1 MKPVISVVV
10 PMHNEEANLTPF
22 YDRVSAVLTSIGEPW
37 EIVCVDD
44 GSRDA
49 TIAGLVA
56 LNRRDPRV
64 KVIGLSR
71 NFGKE
76 AALTAGLDHAS
87 GDAVVP
93 LDADLQDPPELIVEM
108 VGKWREGYDVVNAT
122 RRSRQGETW
131 LKRAT
136 ASAFYRTIGGMT
148 TIGIPRDTGDF
159 RLLTRPALDALK
171 RLPERNRFMKGLFA
185 WVGFRQTSI
194 LYDRAP
200 RHAGESQFSYGRLW
214 KLAIDGITSFSSW
227 PLRIWS
233 YLGAT
238 IALFA
243 FLYASFLIVRTI
255 VYGVDVPGYAS
266 LMVVVL
272 FVSGVQ
278 LIGLGVLGEYLG
290 RVFDEVKNRPLYLV
304 HRTWGIGAAPADPA
318 PGTGTP
324 PAGP

>member
-10 PMHNEEANLTPF
+10 PMHNEEANVGPF
-22 YDRVSAVLTSIGEPW
+22 YERVSTALTALGEPW

-49 TIAGLVA
+49 TIAALVA
-56 LNRRDPRV
+56 LHERDPRV
-64 KVIGLSR
+64 KVVRLSR

-76 AALTAGLDHAS
+76 AALTAGLDHAA
-87 GDAVVP
+87 GDAVIP
-93 LDADLQDPPELIVEM
+93 LDADLQDPPELIPELVA
-108 VGKWREGYDVVNAT
+108 KWREGYDVVNAT

-131 LKRAT
+131 LKKAT
-136 ASAFYRTIGGMT
+136 ASAFYRAIGGMT

-159 RLLTRPALDALK
+159 RLLSRPAMEALK
-171 RLPERNRFMKGLFA
+171 RLPERNRFMKGLFV
-185 WVGFRQTSI
+185 WVGFRQASI
-194 LYDRAP
+194 LYDRQP
-200 RHAGESQFSYGRLW
+200 RHAGRSQWNYWRLW
-214 KLAIDGITSFSSW
+214 NLALDGITSFSSW

-243 FLYASFLIVRTI
+243 FVYASFLIIRTL
-255 VYGVDVPGYAS
+255 VFGVDVPGYAS

-290 RVFDEVKNRPLYLV
+290 RVFDEVKSRPLYLV
-304 HRTWGIGAAPADPA
+304 QAAWGVDEGAPNAR
-318 PGTGTP
+318 GR
-324 PAGP
+324 